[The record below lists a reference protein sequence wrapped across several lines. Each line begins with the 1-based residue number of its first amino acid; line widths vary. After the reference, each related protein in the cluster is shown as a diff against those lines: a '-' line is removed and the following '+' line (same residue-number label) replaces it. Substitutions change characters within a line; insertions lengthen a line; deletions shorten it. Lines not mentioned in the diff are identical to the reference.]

1 MKELLNDN
9 QCGEKN
15 ITVINTLLLLL
26 LKLNEIMNA
35 KY

>member
-1 MKELLNDN
+1 MKELLNNN

-15 ITVINTLLLLL
+15 IAVINTLLLLL